1 MAYLKRPEISIG
13 TLLAVAFA
21 FAHTP
26 AVLAQNKHVLPLFIS
41 ASHQTLQGFV
51 RITNLSERAGTVT
64 IHAIDDSGERFGPV
78 TLSLDAEATRHFNS
92 DDLRDGASEKGL
104 SGSIEDGEGNWRLDL
119 DTDLDIDPLAYTRP
133 RGDGFLTS
141 THDVVAQDES
151 MRWRVPIFNPGNNAE
166 QHSWLRVVNTSDADA
181 RVAVRGL
188 DDRGAPPPEGEVSF
202 TLPAHAARMLSAK
215 SLEEGSSEA
224 EFEFDGSFGDGSGK
238 WQLFVSADQPILVM
252 SLLLSESGNL
262 TNLSTSTASPT
273 PTPTPTPSP
282 VEQRMVPVSIDGQT
296 VRLVVRI
303 FRPDGDGPLPTLI
316 FHHGSTGYGNQS
328 LLFPRFWQPDTVIQ
342 YFVGRGWNVVL
353 PSRRGRG
360 GSEGGYDEG
369 FGPDRSQGYSF
380 DPAYSLPGADRALAD
395 IDAITDV
402 IRAWP
407 FVDANRMLIGGVS
420 RGGILSVAHS
430 GRRPGLYRG
439 VLNFVGGWLGGRGT
453 NQTTVNRNIFN
464 RGVFFGK
471 ETLWLYASDD
481 SFYSLDTTRSH
492 FDAFV
497 AAGGKGRFVDEFPGE
512 IGHGLHLAAE
522 HWGPVVDAYLERL
535 RLPREPTSTAIRFTP
550 DRSVSPAAFLGQ
562 WNGWWGSVGVGAYTS
577 VTISSVTPRGE
588 AIGTY
593 TYDTGTPANIR
604 DSVVDGVLQHRSSRS
619 TANLE
624 LFVAGEDL
632 LIGTYRIPKTIDR
645 RHTYTRTILTRVR
658 D

>member
-1 MAYLKRPEISIG
+1 MTFLNRPKISIG
-13 TLLAVAFA
+13 ALLALAFV

-51 RITNLSERAGTVT
+51 RIINLSERAGTVT
-64 IHAIDDSGERFGPV
+64 IRAVDDSGKRFDAV

-92 DDLRDGASEKGL
+92 NDLRDGAPEKGL
-104 SGSIEDGEGNWRLDL
+104 SGSVEDGEGNWRLEL

-141 THDVVAQDES
+141 THDVVAQYEP
-151 MRWRVPIFNPGNNAE
+151 MRWRVPIFNPGDNAE
-166 QHSWLRVVNTSDADA
+166 QHSWLRVVNTSGVDAE
-181 RVAVRGL
+181 VVVRGL
-188 DDRGAPPPEGEVSF
+188 DDRSAPPPGGEVSF
-202 TLPAHAARMLSAK
+202 TLPANAARMLSAK
-215 SLEEGSSEA
+215 ALEEGSSEDG
-224 EFEFDGSFGDGSGK
+224 FEFDGSFGDGSGK

-262 TNLSTSTASPT
+262 TNLSTSSALPT
-273 PTPTPTPSP
+273 PTPNPA
-282 VEQRMVPVSIDGQT
+282 EQRMVPVSVDGQT
-296 VRLVVRI
+296 IRLVVRV
-303 FRPDGDGPLPTLI
+303 FRPDGNGPFPTLI
-316 FHHGSTGYGNQS
+316 FHHGSTGYGNQR
-328 LLFPRFWQPDTVIQ
+328 LLFPQFWQPDTVIR
-342 YFVGRGWNVVL
+342 YFVGRGWSVVL

-407 FVDANRMLIGGVS
+407 FVDADRLLIGGVS
-420 RGGILSVAHS
+420 RGGILSIAHS
-430 GRRPGLYRG
+430 GQRPALYRG
-439 VLNFVGGWLGGRGT
+439 VLNFVGGWLGGRGS
-453 NQTTVNRNIFN
+453 NQTTVNQNIFN
-464 RGVFFGK
+464 RGVPFGK

-481 SFYSLDTTRSH
+481 SFYSLDTTRSY
-492 FDAFV
+492 FAAFS
-497 AAGGKGRFVDEFPGE
+497 AAGGKGLFVDEFPDE

-522 HWGPVVDAYLERL
+522 HWGPVVDAYLARL
-535 RLPREPTSTAIRFTP
+535 GLPREPTSDAIRFTP
-550 DRSVSPAAFLGQ
+550 DRSVPPAAFLGQ

-577 VTISSVTPRGE
+577 VTISSVTPGGE

-593 TYDTGTPANIR
+593 TYETDAPAMIR
-604 DSVVDGVLQHRSSRS
+604 DSVTDGVLQTQWTR
-619 TANLE
+619 ANLE

-632 LIGTYRIPKTIDR
+632 LVGTYRIPGTNDR
-645 RHTYTRTILTRVR
+645 RHVYTRTILTRVG

>member
-1 MAYLKRPEISIG
+1 MTYRKRPKFTVAG
-13 TLLAVAFA
+13 LLAFA
-21 FAHTP
+21 VLFAQMP
-26 AVLAQNKHVLPLFIS
+26 AALAQNKHVLPLFIS
-41 ASHQTLQGFV
+41 ASNETLQGFV
-51 RITNLSERAGTVT
+51 RIINLSQRAGTVT

-78 TLSLDAEATRHFNS
+78 TLSLDAEATQHFNS
-92 DDLRDGASEKGL
+92 NDLRDGAPTKGL
-104 SGSIEDGEGNWRLDL
+104 SGSIEDGEGNWRLEL
-119 DTDLDIDPLAYTRP
+119 DTNLAVDPLVYTRP
-133 RGDGFLTS
+133 RDDGFLTS

-151 MRWRVPIFNPGNNAE
+151 MRWRVPIFNPGNNTE

-181 RVAVRGL
+181 KVVVRGL

-202 TLPAHAARMLSAK
+202 TLPAHAARMLSARA
-215 SLEEGSSEA
+215 LEEGSSEA
-224 EFEFDGSFGDGSGK
+224 EFEFDGSFGDGVGK

-252 SLLLSESGNL
+252 SLLLSETGNL
-262 TNLSTSTASPT
+262 TNLSTSTTSAT
-273 PTPTPTPSP
+273 PTPTPTLPT
-282 VEQRMVPVSIDGQT
+282 VEQRIVPVSIGGHT

-303 FRPDGDGPLPTLI
+303 FRPDGNGPFPTLI
-316 FHHGSTGYGNQS
+316 FHHGSTGYGNEPLKFSQ
-328 LLFPRFWQPDTVIQ
+328 FWQPDTVVQ

-407 FVDANRMLIGGVS
+407 FVNANRMLIGGVS
-420 RGGILSVAHS
+420 RGGILSIAHS
-430 GRRPGLYRG
+430 GRRPALYRG

-453 NQTTVNRNIFN
+453 NQTTVNQNIFN
-464 RGVFFGK
+464 RGVPFGK
-471 ETLWLYASDD
+471 ETLWLYARDD
-481 SFYSLDTTRSH
+481 SFYTLDTTRSY
-492 FDAFV
+492 FNAFV
-497 AAGGKGRFVDEFPGE
+497 AAGGKGRFVDNFPGE

-522 HWGPVVDAYLERL
+522 HWGPVVDAYLARL
-535 RLPREPTSTAIRFTP
+535 GLPREPTSDAIRFTP
-550 DRSVSPAAFLGQ
+550 DRSVPPAEFLGQ

-577 VTISSVTPRGE
+577 VTISSVIPRGE

-593 TYDTGTPANIR
+593 TYDTSTVAIR
-604 DSVVDGVLQHRSSRS
+604 DSVADGVLQQRFSRS
-619 TANLE
+619 MAHLE

-632 LIGTYRIPKTIDR
+632 LIGTYRIAGTNDR